1 MATSES
7 APHSAENSG
16 GISRRGLI
24 HRGGAAGIGALSLWG
39 GLPGAGRETFAAQ
52 DAYAATRTD
61 GDAGAGIVRT
71 QESAN
76 LCVSLSPDGRTLAMD
91 ALNAL
96 WLLPAD
102 GGDAR
107 RLTDDAQ
114 DATQP
119 HWAPD
124 GRSLVFQSFRDGAY
138 DLWTVR
144 TDGSGLR
151 RLTDGSGYDQ
161 EPAFSPDGSTIAF
174 ASDRGNAGRIWLLDT
189 ATGALRALTDGDR
202 AVSMPAWSPDG
213 RRVAYVDGATIQA
226 VDIRSGTT
234 ERLVTAPEGAT
245 LHGPAFAPDGRGLAH
260 VRVTGAKAE
269 LMVDDRPL
277 TDGEDVFP
285 FAPTWLSADELLY
298 TADGLIRRR
307 KRTGGAGREIPF
319 TAAVGVARTPYR
331 RKRPDLESG
340 GARDVLGIADPALAP
355 DGRTVA
361 FRALNALWLLPV
373 GGRGG
378 HPKKIVGD
386 GYLNAAPDWAPDGR
400 SLVYVSDRSGT
411 ANLWTYDVATGRT
424 ERLTDL
430 PDAQL
435 APRWSPDGSR
445 IAYQDE
451 SGATWVLTVADGTVT
466 KVMEALYQ
474 PGPPAWSPDGTVLA
488 LAALAPYSRRSSN
501 GHNQILTVDLNSH
514 EVRYQAPAPGR
525 SLSTRSGDGPL
536 WTPDGKHLIVGMES
550 LAWRIP
556 VDAGGRITGEP
567 QRITDETTDSLSVAA
582 LGGTLL
588 YLANGRLRTVPL
600 DGGAPRTVPAHLT
613 WTRRPAPAGRTV
625 VRAGAVWD
633 GTGDS
638 LRHDVDVVVRDGRI
652 EEVTRRGA
660 VRGAR
665 VVDATGL
672 TVMPGLID
680 THNHWH
686 WRGPQWGDRQGR
698 AWLAYGVTTSRTP
711 GDPAYQMVETREALA
726 AGTKVGPRYFGSGE
740 GLEGTRGSHRVMRPV
755 FSRAQLDRDLG
766 RAFALEYDLLKSYIR
781 LPVAYERDVVA
792 RAHARGI
799 PVTSHYL
806 YPAVRTGLDGMEHTG
821 GGNRLGYS
829 RTLSYAAGR
838 TFQDSVD
845 LLAAS
850 GMWIST
856 TTLFASELFLDD
868 RSLIEDERTRVL
880 FPAWEYQRLLQKAE
894 DAAGPGGELNHA
906 WTLGDVDMLLR
917 VHRAG
922 GLVVAGT
929 DAALDDI
936 GISIHQNLRVMV
948 KYGFTPRE
956 ALTTATSN
964 AARALGLGDRLGA
977 LAPGFLADL
986 VCVEGDPLRSIDA
999 AAAVRRVMV
1008 GGHVSTVSELLA
1020 PFRTSARVAAPAA
1033 PRNRVLRPAPTA
1045 RHDAQHYWHEPEW
1058 SHHGCC
1064 RSR

>member
-1 MATSES
+1 MATPDSDPNSE
-7 APHSAENSG
+7 ENSSG
-16 GISRRGLI
+16 FSRRGLL
-24 HRGGAAGIGALSLWG
+24 HRGGAAGIGALWLWG
-39 GLPGAGRETFAAQ
+39 GLPGGAGAELGAEQA
-52 DAYAATRTD
+52 AYATPRTD
-61 GDAGAGIVRT
+61 GDTGGGIVET
-71 QESAN
+71 HESAN
-76 LCVSLSPDGRTLAMD
+76 LCVSVSPDGRTLAMD
-91 ALNAL
+91 ALNAI
-96 WLLPAD
+96 WLLPAA
-102 GGDAR
+102 GGRAR
-107 RLTDDAQ
+107 RLTDDVQ

-119 HWAPD
+119 HWSPD
-124 GRSLVFQSFRDGAY
+124 GRGLVFQSFREGAY
-138 DLWTVR
+138 DLWSIGA
-144 TDGSGLR
+144 DGSGLR
-151 RLTDGSGYDQ
+151 RLTDGAGYDQ
-161 EPAFSPDGSTIAF
+161 EPRYSPDGSAIAF

-202 AVSMPAWSPDG
+202 AVSMPTWSPDG
-213 RRVAYVDGATIQA
+213 GRVAYVDGGTIEA
-226 VDIRSGTT
+226 VDIRSGAR
-234 ERLVTAPEGAT
+234 ERLLTGPEGAT
-245 LHGPAFAPDGRGLAH
+245 LHGPAFSPDGRSIGY
-260 VRVTGAKAE
+260 VRVTGPRAE
-269 LMVDDRPL
+269 LMVDDRAL
-277 TDGEDVFP
+277 TEGEDVFP
-285 FAPTWLSADELLY
+285 LAPSWLSRDELLY

-307 KRTGGAGREIPF
+307 KPNGGGSGEIPF
-319 TAAVGVARTPYR
+319 TAAVAVARTPYR
-331 RKRPDLESG
+331 RKRPDLRPGRS
-340 GARDVLGIADPALAP
+340 RDVLGIADPALSP

-373 GGRGG
+373 GGR
-378 HPKKIVGD
+378 PKKIAAD
-386 GYLNAAPDWAPDGR
+386 GYFNAAPDWAPDGR
-400 SLVYVSDRSGT
+400 SLVYVSDRAGT
-411 ANLWTYDVATGRT
+411 ANLWTYDVASGKT

-430 PDAQL
+430 PNAQL

-466 KVMEALYQ
+466 QVVEALYQ
-474 PGPPAWSPDGTVLA
+474 PGPPAWSPDGKAIA
-488 LAALAPYSRRSSN
+488 LAALAPYSKRSSN
-501 GHNQILTVDLNSH
+501 GHNQILTVDLASH
-514 EVRYQAPAPGR
+514 EVRYQAAAPGR
-525 SLSTRSGDGPL
+525 SLSTRGGDGPL
-536 WTPDGKHLIVGMES
+536 WTPDGTHLVVGMES

-556 VDAGGRITGEP
+556 VDATGRITGEP
-567 QRITDETTDSLSVAA
+567 RRITDETTDSLSVGAR
-582 LGGTLL
+582 GGTLL
-588 YLANGRLRTVPL
+588 YLSNGRLRTVPL
-600 DGGAPRTVPAHLT
+600 DGGEPRTVPAHLT
-613 WTRRPAPAGRTV
+613 WKRRPAPAGRTV
-625 VRAGAVWD
+625 VRAGAIWD
-633 GTGDS
+633 GTGQG
-638 LRHDVDVVVRDGRI
+638 LRHDVDIVVVDGRI
-652 EEVTRRGA
+652 EEVARRGA
-660 VRGAR
+660 VRGAKI
-665 VVDATGL
+665 VDASAL

-698 AWLAYGVTTSRTP
+698 AWLAYGVTTSRSP

-726 AGTKVGPRYFGSGE
+726 AGTKVGPRFFGSGE

-755 FSRAQLDRDLG
+755 FSRAQLDRDLE
-766 RAFALEYDLLKSYIR
+766 RAFTLEYDLLKSYIR

-792 RAHARGI
+792 RAHAHGV

-806 YPAVRTGLDGMEHTG
+806 YPALHTGLDGMEHTG

-838 TFQDSVD
+838 ASQDSVD

-850 GMWIST
+850 GMWMST

-880 FPAWEYQRLLQKAE
+880 FPAWEYERLLKKAE
-894 DAAGPGGELNHA
+894 DAAGPEGELNHA

-956 ALTTATSN
+956 ALTTATVN
-964 AARALGLGDRLGA
+964 AARSLGLGDQLGA

-986 VCVEGDPLRSIDA
+986 VCVEGDPLRDIDA

-1008 GGHVSTVSELLA
+1008 GGEVSTVPELLA
-1020 PFRTSARVAAPAA
+1020 PFRKSAVEEAAPPA
-1033 PRNRVLRPAPTA
+1033 RTRTRVLRSAPTA
-1045 RHDAQHYWHEPEW
+1045 RRDAQHYWHQPEW